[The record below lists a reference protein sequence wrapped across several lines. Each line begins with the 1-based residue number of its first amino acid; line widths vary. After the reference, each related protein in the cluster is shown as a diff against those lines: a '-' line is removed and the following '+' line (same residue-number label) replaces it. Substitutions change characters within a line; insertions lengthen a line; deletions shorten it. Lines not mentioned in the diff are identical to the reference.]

1 MSSHTPQD
9 HQAFESPNSDELAVH
24 TTRPPRQHNW
34 SATQAMLAAF
44 LVLVVVIAFS
54 LLR

>member
-9 HQAFESPNSDELAVH
+9 HRTFESPNSDESAAH
-24 TTRPPRQHNW
+24 MARSPREHNW

-54 LLR
+54 LLL